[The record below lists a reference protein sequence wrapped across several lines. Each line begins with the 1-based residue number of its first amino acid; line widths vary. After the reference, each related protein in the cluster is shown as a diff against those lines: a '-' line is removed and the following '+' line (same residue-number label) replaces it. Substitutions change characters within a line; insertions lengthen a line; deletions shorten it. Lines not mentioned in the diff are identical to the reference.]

1 MTSAEVEPSTQRAGV
16 LWKAMRVIGLA
27 GWSGAGKTTLIL
39 KLVPE
44 LNRRGVSVSTLKH
57 AHHAFEVDEPGKDS
71 FEHRAAGAREVL
83 VASERRWAL
92 MHELRGAPEPRLAE
106 LLRRLSPVDLV
117 IVEGFKREAHPK
129 IEVHRAA
136 NRKPFLFRE
145 LVNVGAIL
153 SDVPLPQAP
162 VPVIGLDDVQ
172 AVADQLLE
180 LAEPVGSVLSEL
192 ERTAGADAAL
202 RRS

>member
-1 MTSAEVEPSTQRAGV
+1 
-16 LWKAMRVIGLA
+16 
-27 GWSGAGKTTLIL
+27 
-39 KLVPE
+39 
-44 LNRRGVSVSTLKH
+44 
-57 AHHAFEVDEPGKDS
+57 
-71 FEHRAAGAREVL
+71 
-83 VASERRWAL
+83 
-92 MHELRGAPEPRLAE
+92 MHELRGTPEPSLAE